1 MFKILFF
8 AFSVFYLLREA
19 LSDRRNRHFLNFKLP
34 HDVVCACA
42 KRDEPPS
49 RRRPANP
56 PFSRVS
62 FFPQIL
68 QHDGR
73 RLRGIVFFR
82 VFIGLPQIRVHSCA
96 FVVDNRCLTLQF
108 KPLYALSFM
117 NLHSIV
123 SLISTT
129 ATCRAIVIDP
139 AQTCIQPL
147 CRQTNGL
154 CRCPPRSTSNNP
166 SSAH

>member
-8 AFSVFYLLREA
+8 HKDFS
-19 LSDRRNRHFLNFKLP
+19 LSSI
-34 HDVVCACA
+34 CCA

-117 NLHSIV
+117 KLHSIV

-129 ATCRAIVIDP
+129 ATCRVIVIDP
-139 AQTCIQPL
+139 AHTCAHPP
-147 CRQTNGL
+147 CRQMNGL
-154 CRCPPRSTSNNP
+154 CRCPHKRTSKRPSLAHCRKSFSMFIFRRHPRLP
-166 SSAH
+166 P